1 MNKDNEA
8 LWDVVRVAMLIMMT
22 VIIFGVYFDAAFREV
37 KIRTVPC
44 SVTINDM
51 ARKLNVTLLD
61 KCEVVE

>member
-1 MNKDNEA
+1 V
-8 LWDVVRVAMLIMMT
+8 L
-22 VIIFGVYFDAAFREV
+22 FRS
-37 KIRTVPC
+37 